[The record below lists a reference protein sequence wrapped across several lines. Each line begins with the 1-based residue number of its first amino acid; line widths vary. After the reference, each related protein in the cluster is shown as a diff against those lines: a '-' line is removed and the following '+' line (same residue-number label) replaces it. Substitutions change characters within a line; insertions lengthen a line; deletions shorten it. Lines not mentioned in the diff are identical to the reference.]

1 MAADGAPAGQARN
14 GLGDDGLK
22 DGGGQVLPR
31 GSLVDERLDV
41 GLGEDTAARGDG
53 VERRVARGQVVQTGG
68 IGVKELGH
76 LVDEGTGTART
87 GAVHALLRGGME
99 VGDLGVLTTELDD
112 DVGLRIAYAH
122 RLGLGNDLL
131 DEGQTHERGQGQP
144 GTAGDRP
151 AHDGARIGPSDL
163 AQQPGQLTAHVRVV
177 APVLSKH
184 RRHRTSRHRVGPGTR
199 RRLGQTLGEKDQL
212 DGGRAD
218 VQPHPQDRGAVC
230 RGTTVT
236 ARVHRLRSR
245 PRGRGGGRP
254 PRDGDRIGNGH
265 ASPRRAPTPTPCEP
279 TTMWAGP
286 HRIEAN
292 HQSQRC

>member
-1 MAADGAPAGQARN
+1 MGRPQARPAMVW
-14 GLGDDGLK
+14 GDDGLK

-99 VGDLGVLTTELDD
+99 VGDLGVLTTSSMTTSACGSHTRT
-112 DVGLRIAYAH
+112 VSVSAMTSWTK
-122 RLGLGNDLL
+122 
-131 DEGQTHERGQGQP
+131 GQTHERGQGQP

-184 RRHRTSRHRVGPGTR
+184 RRHRTPRHRVGPGTR
-199 RRLGQTLGEKDQL
+199 RRLGQTLREKDQL

-245 PRGRGGGRP
+245 PVV
-254 PRDGDRIGNGH
+254 
-265 ASPRRAPTPTPCEP
+265 AE
-279 TTMWAGP
+279 
-286 HRIEAN
+286 EAN
-292 HQSQRC
+292 LREMETGSGTDMLHLGARYADLL